1 MTIFAL
7 PPEPVFP
14 DPAHADADGLLA
26 VGGDLSPR
34 RLLIGY
40 GLGIFPWYS
49 ANSPILWWCP
59 EPRLILEPER
69 VHVPTRL
76 ERILRQGAFRFTLDA
91 AFERVITACA
101 RSPRRGAVGTWI
113 VPEMHAAYC
122 RLHDLG
128 FAHSIEAWQ
137 GDELV
142 GGLYGVALGRAF
154 FGESMFY
161 RRPNASKAA
170 FATLARALR
179 DAGYSLFDC
188 QQTTPHMVRF
198 GGFEVMREEFLT
210 RLDAALKTPTQCG
223 RWALD
228 RGGIICHGLAA
239 MPRIEDS

>member
-1 MTIFAL
+1 MTVFAL

-34 RLLIGY
+34 RLLIAY

-49 ANSPILWWCP
+49 TNSPILWWSP
-59 EPRLILEPER
+59 EPRLILEPDR
-69 VHVPTRL
+69 VHVPARL
-76 ERILRQGAFRFTLDA
+76 ERVLRQDLFRFTLDT
-91 AFERVITACA
+91 AFEQVIAACA

-122 RLHDLG
+122 RLHELG
-128 FAHSIEAWQ
+128 FAHSIEAWRD
-137 GDELV
+137 GRLV

-161 RRPNASKAA
+161 VQPNASKAA
-170 FATLARALR
+170 FVTLVRALR
-179 DAGYSLFDC
+179 AAGYTLLDC

-198 GGFEVMREEFLT
+198 GGFEVMRAEFLT
-210 RLDAALKTPTQCG
+210 RLEIALKTPTQCG
-223 RWALD
+223 RWSLRQGALEC
-228 RGGIICHGLAA
+228 RAPAA
-239 MPRIEDS
+239 ASAVEEI

>member
-7 PPEPVFP
+7 PSEPVFP

-26 VGGDLSPR
+26 VGGDLSSR

-49 ANSPILWWCP
+49 ANSPILWWSP
-59 EPRLILEPER
+59 EPRLILEPDR
-69 VHVPTRL
+69 VHVPDRL
-76 ERILRQGAFRFTLDA
+76 ERILRRGSFRFTLDT
-91 AFERVITACA
+91 AFEEVITACA

-122 RLHDLG
+122 RLHELG
-128 FAHSIEAWQ
+128 FAHSVEAWCEDQ
-137 GDELV
+137 LV
-142 GGLYGVALGRAF
+142 GGLYGVALGQAF

-161 RRPNASKAA
+161 LQPNASKAA
-170 FATLARALR
+170 FVTLIRALR

-188 QQTTPHMVRF
+188 QQTTLHMVRF

-210 RLDAALKTPTQCG
+210 RLEAALKTPTQCG
-223 RWALD
+223 RWVLD
-228 RGGIICHGLAA
+228 RGGIICHGLPA
-239 MPRIEDS
+239 MPHIEDS